1 MGIHP
6 MLDIFQQDAF
16 SVISLTDAMR
26 EVKHVPGY
34 ISRRGLFQSTS
45 IDTLSI
51 AIEKDKNE
59 NLKLIPAS
67 PRGAPGATFGKNK
80 RSMRNLG
87 VPHFQVDDAIYA
99 DEVQGVRAF
108 AQERAV
114 ESLQVK
120 IMDRA
125 AEASQFFA
133 LTEEYHRLK
142 VLTTG
147 KLYDADGSVLFDYE
161 AEFGENLPN
170 EIDFSFDT
178 NKEGALRKFCAGVH
192 RDMAASLDGLPF
204 SGIEFICGDKFFDD
218 LVANEEVRETYLN
231 YSAAATLRSAY
242 VGGAGQNDTFGEI
255 EFGGLRFINYRGAF
269 NGSAAVNTDKAHGY
283 PVGVPGLFRTVYAPA
298 DYIETVNTMGQRLYS
313 KQWEMPNGKGVN
325 LEFQSNALHYCTR
338 PRVLIRA
345 KRT

>member
-1 MGIHP
+1 

-34 ISRRGLFQSTS
+34 ISRRGLFQTSS
-45 IDTLSI
+45 IDTLTL
-51 AIEKDKNE
+51 AIEKDKNQ

-80 RSMRNLG
+80 RSMRSLG

-108 AQERAV
+108 GQERAV
-114 ESLQVK
+114 VSLQVK

-147 KLYDADGSVLFDYE
+147 KLHDADGSVLFDYE
-161 AEFGENLPN
+161 VEFGENLPN

-178 NKEGALRKFCAGVH
+178 AKDGALRNFCAGVH

-242 VGGAGQNDTFGEI
+242 VGGSAQNDTFGEI

-269 NGSAAVNTDKAHGY
+269 NGSAAVHTDKAHGY

-338 PRVLIRA
+338 PRTLIRA